1 MKKAPSQE
9 PGFGR
14 EEEPSLEMATEACC
28 AVEGAP
34 TKVPYRVLDKDY
46 LSQQLPQLQ
55 ERAPKS
61 QKVKL

>member
-1 MKKAPSQE
+1 
-9 PGFGR
+9 
-14 EEEPSLEMATEACC
+14 MATEACC

-34 TKVPYRVLDKDY
+34 STTKVPYRVLDKDY

-61 QKVKL
+61 HKVNFLSEGGEPTWG